1 MEKGVGLLTAPQFLK
16 LSVNNDGSYVLEAW
30 IKFAILPGVYVGEM
44 GTKGFVGALPKQL
57 LKERVDKHLWPCRLM
72 LFINN
77 NRQQFLISY
86 KLFIGKEYYN
96 GQDKEKGNYCR

>member
-1 MEKGVGLLTAPQFLK
+1 MRFLTHLASLCTERILSLFRKTGNSIGKKGVGLLTAPQFLK

-57 LKERVDKHLWPCRLM
+57 LKERVDKTLM
-72 LFINN
+72 AMQANVIY
-77 NRQQFLISY
+77 QQ
-86 KLFIGKEYYN
+86 
-96 GQDKEKGNYCR
+96 

>member
-1 MEKGVGLLTAPQFLK
+1 
-16 LSVNNDGSYVLEAW
+16 
-30 IKFAILPGVYVGEM
+30 
-44 GTKGFVGALPKQL
+44 
-57 LKERVDKHLWPCRLM
+57 M

>member
-1 MEKGVGLLTAPQFLK
+1 MKKGVGLLTAPQFLK

-57 LKERVDKHLWPCRLM
+57 LKERVDKTLM
-72 LFINN
+72 AMQANVIY
-77 NRQQFLISY
+77 QQ
-86 KLFIGKEYYN
+86 
-96 GQDKEKGNYCR
+96 